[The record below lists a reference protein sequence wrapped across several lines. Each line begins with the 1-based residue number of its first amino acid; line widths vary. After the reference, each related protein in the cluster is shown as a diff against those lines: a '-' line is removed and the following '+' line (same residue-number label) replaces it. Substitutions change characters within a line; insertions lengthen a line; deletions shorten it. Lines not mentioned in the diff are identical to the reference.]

1 MKSLS
6 LYPKSNLF
14 SKLAVS
20 VLLGLMLLL
29 GMASMASDSGIVD
42 EVAHIPAG
50 YSYLKFGDFRL
61 NPEHP
66 PLLKDLAAFPLLF
79 MDLKFPDNIPAWT
92 TEANGQWETG
102 WHFIYHIGN
111 DADKILFFS
120 RLPILLLGVAFGY
133 FLYRFCAKRY
143 GSRAGLLA
151 LFFFTLSP
159 NLLAHSRFVTT
170 DLGIAAFMFF
180 ALYAYFNFLEK
191 PTWKALWLATIFF
204 ALMQLAKFSAVIMYP
219 FFILLA
225 IIAILAWRK
234 NFKIYAGGLLFIF
247 AASFILI
254 WVFYVP
260 HTWNMPLANQDKLI
274 ESSLQWGA
282 GKKIAGILV
291 KLNDIPGFK
300 SIVHYLLGV
309 VMVLNRV
316 QGGNTTYFLGQVT
329 NQSFAWYF
337 PVTYLIKTP
346 VPMLFLAGLALFTGT
361 FRYFKRTPLKIWSKF
376 KNFARNNFVELS
388 LILFIAFYSYL
399 SVTGNLNLGIRHLFP
414 IIPLIFALVAKKTVD
429 FLKEARGVEMRL
441 AYKSFLILLLS
452 WYALSNFT
460 IYPHYAAYFNELTGG
475 PGNAY
480 KYVTDSN
487 VDWGQDL
494 KRLKSFV
501 KTNNIRSIAVDY
513 FGGGGPK
520 YYFCDRKPEISSY
533 DCSKS
538 VHIEWHAENGRPR
551 TDYIAVSETFLMN
564 DLWWAPL
571 RSDEGYSWL
580 RNREPVAKIGYSIYV
595 YSLDPGLDKNN
606 PGNLE

>member
-1 MKSLS
+1 MKSLL
-6 LYPKSNLF
+6 LYRKHDLF
-14 SKLAVS
+14 SKLAVA

-29 GMASMASDSGIVD
+29 GTASMASDSGIVD

-120 RLPILLLGVAFGY
+120 RLPILLLGVTFGY
-133 FLYRFCAKRY
+133 FLYRFCSKRY
-143 GSRAGLLA
+143 GQGAGLLA

-180 ALYAYFNFLEK
+180 ALYAFFNFLEK
-191 PTWKALWLATIFF
+191 PTWKTLWLATIFF

-219 FFILLA
+219 FFVLLA
-225 IIAILAWRK
+225 GIAILAWRK
-234 NFKIYAGGLLFIF
+234 NLKIYAGGLLFIF
-247 AASFILI
+247 VASFIII
-254 WVFYVP
+254 WIFYIP
-260 HTWNMPLANQDKLI
+260 HTWNMPLAVQDKLI
-274 ESSLQWGA
+274 ESSLSGGA
-282 GKKIAGILV
+282 GKEIAGVLIR
-291 KLNDIPGFK
+291 LNDIPGFK

-346 VPMLFLAGLALFTGT
+346 VPMLFLAGLTLASGIY
-361 FRYFKRTPLKIWSKF
+361 RYLKRAPFQIRAKF
-376 KNFARNNFVELS
+376 IKYAQNNFVELA

-414 IIPLIFALVAKKTVD
+414 IIPLIFALVAKETID
-429 FLKEARGVEMRL
+429 FIKLARGAEIRL

-460 IYPHYAAYFNELTGG
+460 IYPHYTAYFNELIGG
-475 PGNAY
+475 PVNAY

-494 KRLKSFV
+494 KRLESFV
-501 KTNNIRSIAVDY
+501 EKNNIRSIAVDY
-513 FGGGGPK
+513 FGGGEPK
-520 YYFCDRKPEISSY
+520 YYFCERLPQISSY

-538 VHIEWHAENGRPR
+538 VSTEWHAENGRPD
-551 TDYIAVSETFLMN
+551 TSYIAVSETFLMN

-571 RSDEGYSWL
+571 RKDEGYSWL
-580 RNREPVAKIGYSIYV
+580 RSREPIAKIGYSIYV
-595 YSLDPGLDKNN
+595 YSVK
-606 PGNLE
+606 